1 MGIDSNSGLDRR
13 IYAFFKKHSVTWL
26 KMVGLTTVVGAE
38 TVDVLTRNQA
48 GDILSCSGLV
58 KPTDATDGY
67 AKGCTFIKTDAAA
80 GAKSIYENT
89 GTKDSCVFNLAGE
102 EVPGDLVLAQGSIL
116 RGSATGYSE
125 AVVHSAAGK
134 VLIGNGTDP
143 VSTSLVED
151 IKSISAG
158 GSVYLNDRFREKVV
172 TIDATAG
179 VNTWTAA
186 ELLGG
191 ILRRD
196 CNGGDRADL
205 MPTGALLVAGINS
218 GDPVGTFVDFTI
230 TNNGAANTI
239 TMAAGGVLGVTF
251 LPASVTLGPGNSKR
265 FIAVITGAAA
275 YTVYCVGSNAGLIFD
290 ADVDPAADITSTK
303 IDFDHGIT
311 MAGALAVGIELTGTY
326 TDGIDL
332 SAATLTQA
340 SDNALF
346 SIGSYGTAKV
356 VALTSAAFYTPFQI
370 NLLSSANPSGGETIM
385 AGGYIKVATNTIDQ
399 PAMNSVALNLRNTIG
414 MSLVSAYGLQS
425 HMTFVTTAELDGAG
439 TASPISG
446 KITLGHAN
454 TSGVIAVGYFT
465 LDGAFAPAAPTYGVW
480 IDIVDAT
487 ATAGL
492 IIASS
497 GTGKMSKGIS
507 LSSAVM
513 AEGTDNALFCIG
525 SYSSAKS
532 VTLAT
537 NAFYVPFHINIL
549 STANPAGGETIMSG
563 TYVKAAT
570 TGNQADMNL
579 VGETVRVTVGGNVA
593 QAYGVQ
599 CHLTVSGACV
609 AGTNA
614 NVCAGSFK
622 TVVNAAMTAT
632 VNVMLLTYENAT
644 ATVIAGEKNI
654 LTLDPTA
661 AVTNYFMLYNTANA
675 TNLFEFQAAAACAA
689 GASKNGASTG
699 SIKIVIGGT
708 SYYIPYYV

>member
-1 MGIDSNSGLDRR
+1 MSEGLDRK
-13 IYAFFKKHSVTWL
+13 IYTFFRKHTVDWL
-26 KMVGLTTVVGAE
+26 KMVGISTVVGAE
-38 TVDVLTRNQA
+38 TVDVLTRNSV

-80 GAKSIYENT
+80 GSKSIYENT

-102 EVPGDLVLAQGSIL
+102 EVPGDLVLTTNSMLVGVGGY
-116 RGSATGYSE
+116 GSAMAIATNSLPGR
-125 AVVHSAAGK
+125 AAADVVDITIAQAR
-134 VLIGNGTDP
+134 VLGRIT
-143 VSTSLVED
+143 
-151 IKSISAG
+151 G
-158 GSVYLNDRFREKVV
+158 GSLGAIQITDEHV
-172 TIDATAG
+172 DA
-179 VNTWTAA
+179 
-186 ELLGG
+186 
-191 ILRRD
+191 
-196 CNGGDRADL
+196 
-205 MPTGALLVAGINS
+205 
-218 GDPVGTFVDFTI
+218 
-230 TNNGAANTI
+230 
-239 TMAAGGVLGVTF
+239 
-251 LPASVTLGPGNSKR
+251 
-265 FIAVITGAAA
+265 
-275 YTVYCVGSNAGLIFD
+275 
-290 ADVDPAADITSTK
+290 AADITSTK

-675 TNLFEFQAAAACAA
+675 TNLFAFQAAAACAA

>member
-1 MGIDSNSGLDRR
+1 MGIDSNSSLDRR

-80 GAKSIYENT
+80 GTKSIYENT

-102 EVPGDLVLAQGSIL
+102 EVPGDLVLTTNSMLVGVGGY
-116 RGSATGYSE
+116 GSAMAIATNSLPGR
-125 AVVHSAAGK
+125 AAADVVDITIAQAR
-134 VLIGNGTDP
+134 VLGRIT
-143 VSTSLVED
+143 
-151 IKSISAG
+151 G
-158 GSVYLNDRFREKVV
+158 GS
-172 TIDATAG
+172 
-179 VNTWTAA
+179 
-186 ELLGG
+186 LGG
-191 ILRRD
+191 IQITD
-196 CNGGDRADL
+196 EH
-205 MPTGALLVAGINS
+205 
-218 GDPVGTFVDFTI
+218 VD
-230 TNNGAANTI
+230 A
-239 TMAAGGVLGVTF
+239 
-251 LPASVTLGPGNSKR
+251 
-265 FIAVITGAAA
+265 
-275 YTVYCVGSNAGLIFD
+275 
-290 ADVDPAADITSTK
+290 AADITSTK